1 MLNWGFQL
9 QYSTFVQLF
18 QIVSGWTCEQP
29 FTFLSVFAD
38 IGRIMQ
44 TLMLF
49 DRPDLETL
57 LLAFGQRLL
66 DISAELY
73 LIIKEVIGLELFV
86 VIVYLL

>member
-1 MLNWGFQL
+1 MLL
-9 QYSTFVQLF
+9 
-18 QIVSGWTCEQP
+18 
-29 FTFLSVFAD
+29 
-38 IGRIMQ
+38 
-44 TLMLF
+44 

-86 VIVYLL
+86 VIVYLLRFEQQRDVSEAAEFGVLHEDDAHIVAPKAVPQCFVYDDLVK